1 MNSSLFHRSLT
12 GRRGLL
18 LGAGLGAVLAQV
30 PAWARSGSAQH
41 EHDPF
46 TLGVASGDPQP
57 DNALIWTRL
66 TPPAHWLGQAEA
78 PPLPATQ
85 YSPLR
90 AWAMV
95 RISLPGATSLAIS
108 NCRQAAPS

>member
-30 PAWARSGSAQH
+30 PAWARSGSAH
-41 EHDPF
+41 PDHDPF

-66 TPPAHWLGQAEA
+66 TPPAHWLGQA
-78 PPLPATQ
+78 
-85 YSPLR
+85 
-90 AWAMV
+90 
-95 RISLPGATSLAIS
+95 
-108 NCRQAAPS
+108 